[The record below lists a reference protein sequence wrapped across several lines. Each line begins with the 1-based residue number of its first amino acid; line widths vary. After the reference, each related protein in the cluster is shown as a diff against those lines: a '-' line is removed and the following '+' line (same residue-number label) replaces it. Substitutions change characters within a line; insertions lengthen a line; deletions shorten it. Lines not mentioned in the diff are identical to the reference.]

1 MELATTLLL
10 ILCYGLAAY
19 LAWSDGTPIY
29 LITLVAGHISS
40 LVSPLWRVLY
50 GINYDLNLIVVQT
63 LLGQSVPL
71 PVLIGAGWYYPLPA
85 LVVYY
90 LYVTRWW
97 FPTVLTGVMTY
108 LALLLYYLLIESFGL
123 RANIWAYSAVRMPP
137 GFSTPLL
144 AAIMAALIA
153 YGLLYVVLL
162 NHRSTWPSMLLVILP
177 APCCLACWYTAC
189 LARRCGSHC
198 CSMGSR
204 GSFGP
209 AWSAPCCCWPG
220 PGRSSPAGS
229 GGWAPD
235 ACRSGQPST
244 L

>member
-29 LITLVAGHISS
+29 LITLAAGHISS

-50 GINYDLNLIVVQT
+50 GINYDLDLIVVQT

-123 RANIWAYSAVRMPP
+123 RANIWAYGAVRMPP
-137 GFSTPLL
+137 GFSAPLL

-177 APCCLACWYTAC
+177 APL
-189 LARRCGSHC
+189 LLSLLVHGLL
-198 CSMGSR
+198 G
-204 GSFGP
+204 
-209 AWSAPCCCWPG
+209 APLWI
-220 PGRSSPAGS
+220 ALLL
-229 GGWAPD
+229 D
-235 ACRSGQPST
+235 GQPWVVLAGLVST
-244 L
+244 LLLLAWAGQIITSGIRRLGA